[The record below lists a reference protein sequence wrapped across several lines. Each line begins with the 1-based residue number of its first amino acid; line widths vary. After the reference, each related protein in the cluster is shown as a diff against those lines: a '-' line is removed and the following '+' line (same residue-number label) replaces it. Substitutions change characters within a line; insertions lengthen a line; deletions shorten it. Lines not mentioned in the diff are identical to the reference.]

1 MDFAT
6 RAIEMYVF
14 GFVMTAIPL
23 MICTVVGFFLEI
35 MRKP

>member
-14 GFVMTAIPL
+14 GFVSTAIPL